1 LIDLTVKFILL
12 LEINMAAKI
21 LIVEDDL
28 NLLATL
34 KYNLLKEGYDVT
46 TAVDGTGALE
56 TARRE
61 KPGLI
66 VLDVMLPKL
75 SGFEVCRILRK
86 EMTVPILM
94 LTAKT
99 EEVDKIVGLEIGADD
114 YMTKPFSMRELLA
127 RIRAMLRRA
136 EMAKLEPAGEPEP
149 LKIGDLEIDSARHR
163 ASLRG
168 AELELSPKEF
178 DLLTF
183 LAENRGFVFSREQLL
198 EKVWGY
204 DYAGETRTVDVHVRW
219 LRQKIESDLAK
230 PRRLVTVRGT
240 GYKLVG

>member
-1 LIDLTVKFILL
+1 MIG
-12 LEINMAAKI
+12 NKI
-21 LIVEDDL
+21 LIVEDDQ

-34 KYNLLKEGYDVT
+34 KYNLLKESYDVI
-46 TAVDGTGALE
+46 TAIDGAQAIE

-61 KPGLI
+61 RPELI

-127 RIRAMLRRA
+127 RVRAMLRRA
-136 EMAKLEPAGEPEP
+136 KMAEPEP
-149 LKIGDLEIDSARHR
+149 SDEKTLLKINDLEIDPARHR
-163 ASLRG
+163 ASLR
-168 AELELSPKEF
+168 ETVLNLTPKEF
-178 DLLTF
+178 DLLVF
-183 LAENRGFVFSREQLL
+183 LAKNKGFVFNREQLL

-204 DYAGETRTVDVHVRW
+204 DYTGNTRTVDVHIRW
-219 LRQKIESDLAK
+219 LRQKIETDPAH
-230 PRRLVTVRGT
+230 PRNLLTVRGA
-240 GYKLVG
+240 GYKLGD